1 LRHKVLPLDDVE
13 YKRSQLV
20 IQIKRLEAQAT
31 ALEIS

>member
-1 LRHKVLPLDDVE
+1 VE